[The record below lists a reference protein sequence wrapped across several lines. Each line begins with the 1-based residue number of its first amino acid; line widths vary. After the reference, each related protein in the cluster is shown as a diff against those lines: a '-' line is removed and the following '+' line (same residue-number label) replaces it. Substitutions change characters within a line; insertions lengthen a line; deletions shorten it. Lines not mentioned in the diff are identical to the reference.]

1 MTFVFRA
8 ITRDSYKTQTPAVRM
23 EELADVW
30 MDEWW
35 KGQSEVR
42 QDKLG
47 KNTTTTIIIMIII
60 VIIIIIIIIIIEFI
74 V

>member
-1 MTFVFRA
+1 M
-8 ITRDSYKTQTPAVRM
+8 D
-23 EELADVW
+23 ELADVW

-35 KGQSEVR
+35 KGQNEVR

-47 KNTTTTIIIMIII
+47 KNITTTTTTIIT
-60 VIIIIIIIIIIEFI
+60 IIIIIIIIKFI